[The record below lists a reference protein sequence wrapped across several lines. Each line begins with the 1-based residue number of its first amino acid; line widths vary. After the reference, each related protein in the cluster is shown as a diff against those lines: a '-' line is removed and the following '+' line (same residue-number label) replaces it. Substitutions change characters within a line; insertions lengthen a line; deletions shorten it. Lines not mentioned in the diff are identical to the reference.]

1 MGGGEKLKWLL
12 GRKNILLWVLLLTAI
27 GMGARYSL
35 KEPAPVTPIETVR
48 VLESVRSPYFLPQY
62 LALKLGYFKEQNL
75 AVSITTTSQE
85 AIRAALA
92 DGRTDIALCGLQK
105 ILFNPGAKGP
115 QPKIFATLAGRDG
128 SFLLCR
134 KDAENFQWQ
143 NLKNKSIIGSSQDD
157 SSEIA
162 LEEVLREHGQPP
174 NRSVTIY
181 YNIPDTLRLGA
192 FRSGTG
198 NYIQL
203 LEPAASLA
211 ESKGYGQVAASVG
224 MSTGDMVV
232 TAYAALPSYIESKP
246 AVIQQFTNA
255 IYKAQL
261 WLGQHSSEE
270 VAEVVAPL
278 FVNVDRKVLIR
289 SIERYRTLG
298 IWANNP
304 LVQKDS
310 YDKFQTAAKKAGE
323 IAEPTPYETAVITDF
338 AQQAVETVVYVK
350 EEPKQKKNLYQR
362 LFK

>member
-1 MGGGEKLKWLL
+1 LGGEKLKRFLGHKNIFLWLL
-12 GRKNILLWVLLLTAI
+12 LLAAIGLTA
-27 GMGARYSL
+27 GYGL
-35 KEPAPVTPIETVR
+35 KKPAPVTPIETVR

-62 LALKLGYFKEQNL
+62 LALNLGYFKEQNL

-128 SFLLCR
+128 SFLLGR

-143 NLKNKSIIGSSQDD
+143 NLKNKSIIGGSQDD

-162 LEEVLREHGQPP
+162 LEEVLREKGQPP
-174 NRSVTIY
+174 NQNVTIY

-211 ESKGYGQVAASVG
+211 ESKDYGQVAVSVG
-224 MSTGDMVV
+224 TSTGDMLV
-232 TAYAALPSYIESKP
+232 TAYAALPGYIESKP
-246 AVIQQFTNA
+246 AVVQQFTNA

-261 WLGQHSSEE
+261 WFGQHSSEE
-270 VAEVVAPL
+270 AAEVVAPL
-278 FVNVDRKVLIR
+278 FVNVDRKVLIK

-298 IWANNP
+298 VLANNP
-304 LVQKDS
+304 LVKKDS
-310 YDKFQTAAKKAGE
+310 YDKFQAAAKKAGE
-323 IAEPTPYETAVITDF
+323 IASPIPYETAVITDF
-338 AQQAVETVVYVK
+338 ARQAIETVVYVK
-350 EEPKQKKNLYQR
+350 EEAKPKKNLFQR
-362 LFK
+362 IFE